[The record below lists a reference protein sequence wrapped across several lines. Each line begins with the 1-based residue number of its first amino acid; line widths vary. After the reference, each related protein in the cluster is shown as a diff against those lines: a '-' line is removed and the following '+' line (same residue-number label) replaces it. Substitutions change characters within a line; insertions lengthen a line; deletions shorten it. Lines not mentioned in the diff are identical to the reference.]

1 MLFCASWE
9 NDSTEGNY
17 VAFYQKATSERLE
30 LALIQHKWEK
40 QKNVAANGWILR
52 IHDES
57 LIG

>member
-30 LALIQHKWEK
+30 LALIQHKWENRRTLHLMVEYSEFMLK
-40 QKNVAANGWILR
+40 A
-52 IHDES
+52 
-57 LIG
+57 